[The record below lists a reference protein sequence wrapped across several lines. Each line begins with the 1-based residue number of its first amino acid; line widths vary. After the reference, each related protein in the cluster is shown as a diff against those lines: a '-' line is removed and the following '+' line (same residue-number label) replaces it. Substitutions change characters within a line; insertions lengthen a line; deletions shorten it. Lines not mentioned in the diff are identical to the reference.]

1 VNGAVT
7 GGVAPEGAEVVL
19 EVRNLSAEYAASRG
33 AVRAVENVSFTLH
46 RGEALALI
54 GESGSGKTTLSL
66 ALIRMLVRS
75 AKVTKGSV
83 RYLRNGESLDVLAL
97 SERELR
103 RFRWSECAMVFQGA
117 QNAFNPVLRVREQ
130 FLDTAYAHGKRD
142 RAWVKKRT
150 LELFRLVR
158 LDPERVYNSYPH
170 ELSGGMKQRA
180 LLALGVLLDPQV
192 VILDE
197 PTTALDILTQRA
209 IIDVLSEMRSRLGFS
224 ILFISHDLAL
234 AAEMADRVATMYAGE
249 IVETGTVDNLF
260 YEPLH
265 PYTLGLLRSVPRLS
279 GSQDLVSIPGSP
291 PDLISPPSG
300 CKFHP
305 RCPFATGR
313 CEQDAPPLEDFGGG
327 HLAACWHT
335 ERVVEARAGLWDA
348 PAVSPTQTD
357 AQADAQSSIRG
368 VRE

>member
-1 VNGAVT
+1 MSGA
-7 GGVAPEGAEVVL
+7 AQPVL
-19 EVRNLSAEYAASRG
+19 EVEGLSAEYTAARG
-33 AVRAVENVSFTLH
+33 AVRAVNDVSFTLH

-54 GESGSGKTTLSL
+54 GESGSGKTTLAL
-66 ALIRMLVRS
+66 ALIRMLVRA
-75 AKVTKGSV
+75 AKVTQGRV
-83 RYLRNGESLDVLAL
+83 RYHKNGATQDVLSL
-97 SERELR
+97 SEREMR

-117 QNAFNPVLRVREQ
+117 QNAFNPVLRISEQ
-130 FLDTAYAHGKRD
+130 FGDTARAHGKRD
-142 RAWVKKRT
+142 RAWVKART

-158 LDPERVYNSYPH
+158 LDPERVYNAYPH

-209 IIDVLSEMRSRLGFS
+209 IIDVLSEMQDRLGFS
-224 ILFISHDLAL
+224 IIFISHDLAL

-249 IVETGTVDNLF
+249 IIELGAVDDIF
-260 YEPLH
+260 YRPLH

-291 PDLISPPSG
+291 PDLIDPPPG

-305 RCPFATGR
+305 RCPFASDR
-313 CEQDAPPLEDFGGG
+313 CKREAPPLEDFGGG
-327 HLAACWHT
+327 HAAACWHT
-335 ERVVEARAGLWDA
+335 DRVVEARQGLWDKAAA
-348 PAVSPTQTD
+348 PQVS
-357 AQADAQSSIRG
+357 G
-368 VRE
+368 